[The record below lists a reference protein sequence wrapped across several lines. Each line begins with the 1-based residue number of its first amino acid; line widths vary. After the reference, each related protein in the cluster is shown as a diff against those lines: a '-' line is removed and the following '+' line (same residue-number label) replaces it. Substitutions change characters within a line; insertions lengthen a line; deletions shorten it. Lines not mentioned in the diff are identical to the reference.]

1 MLLILF
7 FSAITN
13 GALLPSTSL
22 TLQEIHL
29 VRSLTHISHR
39 YFAPGRSLV
48 ISSPATYRDVQQ
60 QLIAEIHR
68 TTIWP
73 VVVTVDGNIS
83 KSNKTD
89 FIVRDGSYVIL
100 IPDGNIESVKGEMEG
115 LALDQNKFTR
125 FWNSEARFVVA
136 GTNEFSKP
144 QQTDIFEYFSKF
156 RIYNCIIV
164 SQEHYIKDK
173 DYNRPINFNDVDTG
187 MKLGVYTWFPYLG
200 SGR

>member
-13 GALLPSTSL
+13 GALLQSTYL

-48 ISSPATYRDVQQ
+48 ISSPATHRDVQQ
-60 QLIAEIHR
+60 ELIAEIHR

-89 FIVRDGSYVIL
+89 FIDRDGSYVIL

-115 LALDQNKFTR
+115 LALDHNKFTR
-125 FWNSEARFVVA
+125 FWNSEARFVLA

-144 QQTDIFEYFSKF
+144 QQTDIFEYF
-156 RIYNCIIV
+156 
-164 SQEHYIKDK
+164 
-173 DYNRPINFNDVDTG
+173 
-187 MKLGVYTWFPYLG
+187 
-200 SGR
+200 